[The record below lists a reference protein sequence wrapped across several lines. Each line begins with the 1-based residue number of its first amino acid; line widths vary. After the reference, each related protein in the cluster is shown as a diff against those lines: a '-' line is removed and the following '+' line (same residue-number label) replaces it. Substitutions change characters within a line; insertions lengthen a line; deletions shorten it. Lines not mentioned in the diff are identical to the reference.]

1 MTGLTVITNNLTE
14 MTTDFNSIY
23 ITGVVCILG
32 LLFYFNEKRKSKNEI
47 NELKLLLVEMEKRE
61 NDRWNKYILESTNYN
76 KEQKEQK
83 EVMENEIHNLIVE
96 MNIVYDDKIEQEK
109 EEDQLKNE
117 MDIALY
123 NYYTFLTSFSS
134 KYPKIEKQEN
144 IQDKINIAKKALEKE
159 YPATCDANSIQC
171 GHPAMMKV
179 PIVLNNKLYIE
190 MTGET
195 RTTGEYYEKMLIPVC
210 GGALQDEKQYQQLVE
225 QDKAQKAQKKRTETK
240 IQKRET
246 LRIKNRDDYLMA
258 NRNIVVV

>member
-1 MTGLTVITNNLTE
+1 MTDLTVITNNLTE

-96 MNIVYDDKIEQEK
+96 LNIVYDDKIEQEK

-134 KYPKIEKQEN
+134 KYSKIEKQEN
-144 IQDKINIAKKALEKE
+144 IQDKINIAKKTLEKE
-159 YPATCDANSIQC
+159 YPATWDANSIQN

-190 MTGET
+190 TTGEIL
-195 RTTGEYYEKMLIPVC
+195 TTGEYYEKMLLPVC
-210 GGALQDEKQYQQLVE
+210 GGAIQYEKQYQQIVE
-225 QDKAQKAQKKRTETK
+225 QDKAQKKRTETK

-246 LRIKNRDDYLMA
+246 LRIKNRDDYLIA